1 WDVHHG
7 NGTQHI
13 YWQRGDVLT
22 LSLHQDGCFPAGYS
36 GERDRGEGAGAG
48 CNVNVPMLAGAGDDG
63 YLHAMR
69 RIIIPALE
77 KFEPELIIV
86 ACGYDANALD
96 PLARMQLHSD
106 SFRAMTAQVQ
116 DAADR
121 LCGGKLVM
129 VHEGGYAESY
139 VPFCG
144 LAVMEQLS
152 GVRTEVQD
160 PLLAFIQQ
168 QQPRD
173 AFNRFQREALDELAR
188 QFGL

>member
-1 WDVHHG
+1 MTSDYREQWDRSLCPLRD
-7 NGTQHI
+7 I
-13 YWQRGDVLT
+13 RYKKLT
-22 LSLHQDGCFPAGYS
+22 FTRC
-36 GERDRGEGAGAG
+36 
-48 CNVNVPMLAGAGDDG
+48 
-63 YLHAMR
+63 
-69 RIIIPALE
+69 
-77 KFEPELIIV
+77 
-86 ACGYDANALD
+86 
-96 PLARMQLHSD
+96 
-106 SFRAMTAQVQ
+106 
-116 DAADR
+116 AADR